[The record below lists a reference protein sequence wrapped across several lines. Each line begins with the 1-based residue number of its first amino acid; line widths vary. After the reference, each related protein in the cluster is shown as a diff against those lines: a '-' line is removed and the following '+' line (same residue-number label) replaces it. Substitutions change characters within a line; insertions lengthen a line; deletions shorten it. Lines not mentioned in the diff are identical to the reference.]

1 MPGKSVKFDILG
13 EDKASPKVGNVG
25 RSFVLLGANL
35 AYLTRTLGIH
45 NQMIDT
51 GITAILMI
59 GHAYRAVTAA
69 QAIYIAMQ
77 KVTQAENAATAM
89 SYRMLHAA
97 MGPAG
102 WVMLGAGLAIG
113 VGAGYYAGGGFNPP
127 STPGTTRP
135 VEPGSNVQIVI
146 SNADF
151 RTKQDAKESVHEM
164 ATLLQDEQ
172 RRYK

>member
-1 MPGKSVKFDILG
+1 MPDKSVRFDIAAD
-13 EDKASPKVGNVG
+13 DKASPRIGNLG

-35 AYLTRTLGIH
+35 AYVTRTLGIH
-45 NQMIDT
+45 NQMIDSA
-51 GITAILMI
+51 INAILLI
-59 GHAYRAVTAA
+59 GHAYRAVIAF
-69 QAIYIAMQ
+69 QSIYIAMC

-113 VGAGYYAGGGFNPP
+113 AGAGYYAGGGFNQP
-127 STPGTTRP
+127 STPGATRP
-135 VEPGSNVQIVI
+135 LEAGSNVQIVI
-146 SNADF
+146 NNADF
-151 RTKQDAKESVHEM
+151 RTKQDAKDSIREM

-172 RRYK
+172 RRY